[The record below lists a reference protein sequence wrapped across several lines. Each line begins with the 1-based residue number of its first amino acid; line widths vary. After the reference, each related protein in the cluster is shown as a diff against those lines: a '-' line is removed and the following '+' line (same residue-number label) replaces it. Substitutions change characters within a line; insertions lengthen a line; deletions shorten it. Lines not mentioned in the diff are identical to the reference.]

1 MSKTKKKFSL
11 FSSSKKDSTPTV
23 RKDMISAPLDFVH
36 EVHVGFD
43 SETQEFSGLP
53 DTWRSLLKISGLT
66 KEEISKNP
74 QGMLD
79 VLGFY
84 TDGQGGPPAPG
95 NAPSDAGKYMVSS
108 PGPSGGGPDSAPA
121 TPAAGNSPPPAV
133 PVRPGFTISE
143 ATKPIVRQ
151 PPQPAPERKPAAPK
165 KSAAGKARTPRSQ
178 I

>member
-1 MSKTKKKFSL
+1 
-11 FSSSKKDSTPTV
+11 
-23 RKDMISAPLDFVH
+23 MISAPLDFVH

-53 DTWRSLLKISGLT
+53 DTWRSLLKISGTYSDCRHVVGSIVSCLPTSLIDTSADDPWLCCEHSISDVSPGLT

-108 PGPSGGGPDSAPA
+108 PGPVSGRVLCDAC
-121 TPAAGNSPPPAV
+121 V
-133 PVRPGFTISE
+133 PRG
-143 ATKPIVRQ
+143 TKVESGALH
-151 PPQPAPERKPAAPK
+151 PAP
-165 KSAAGKARTPRSQ
+165 
-178 I
+178 